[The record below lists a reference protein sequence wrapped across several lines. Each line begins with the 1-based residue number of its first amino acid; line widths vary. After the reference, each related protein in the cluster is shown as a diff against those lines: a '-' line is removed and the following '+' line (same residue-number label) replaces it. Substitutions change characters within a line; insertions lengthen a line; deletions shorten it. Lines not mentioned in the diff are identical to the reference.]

1 MDFGKNFE
9 EAAVPDRVGSMIATE
24 EGLSFKRDGSVWRCY
39 EYPKLVMYPGGV
51 FSLVGGTETYVNAR
65 EALAAAAAGD
75 ASLSDPTA
83 TAVGT
88 AGPPRSRPD
97 AKRAGDFGTHEFHP
111 RDHSR

>member
-1 MDFGKNFE
+1 MDFGTNFE
-9 EAAVPDRVGSMIATE
+9 ETAVPDRVGKMIATE
-24 EGLSFKRDGSVWRCY
+24 EGLSFRRDGSVWRCS

-51 FSLVGGTETYVNAR
+51 FSLIGGIATYATAR
-65 EALAAAAAGD
+65 EALAATAAGD
-75 ASLSDPTA
+75 ASVPDPAA

-97 AKRAGDFGTHEFHP
+97 AKRAGDFGSHEFHP